1 MRSYQNVV
9 RGQYSSN
16 RYLSYNA
23 QATYVYDS
31 RYIVSGNLSYMGN
44 DNFAPGERYGLFPG
58 GSVGWVLSE
67 EPWFKIRLPSC

>member
-44 DNFAPGERYGLFPG
+44 DNLHRENVMDYSQVVLWDGSYQKNLGL
-58 GSVGWVLSE
+58 
-67 EPWFKIRLPSC
+67 K